1 MDSKI
6 KDARLHAGLNRQQMH
21 RILGIPVRTIENWEG
36 GQRKCPEWAER
47 LIVAELDRIAARAA
61 GRRKK

>member
-36 GQRKCPEWAER
+36 GQRKCPEWAEQ
-47 LIVAELDRIAARAA
+47 LIVAELNRIAARQQE
-61 GRRKK
+61 GKKR